1 MRFLGLLLAAAGAVA
16 LVMGILAT
24 LGATR
29 TVPFAYEA
37 TNHVGQII
45 GGLVALPMGLVV
57 DKVFRGEKPAA

>member
-1 MRFLGLLLAAAGAVA
+1 MRFLGLLIAACGAVA

-24 LGATR
+24 LSATR

-45 GGLVALPMGLVV
+45 GGLVCLPLGIYLNSL
-57 DKVFRGEKPAA
+57 FRKQPQ